1 MNSIDISE
9 KFDNIGTRINEIK
22 SHFTFNLFENVCQ
35 GLLEDDKLLFAFL
48 LATNALQVKD
58 DEFMK
63 FLQVPAL
70 KFNLLCEEE
79 RTKNLE
85 EAAQMLEDQ
94 KSFPKLD
101 FDLTSFF
108 DSSNPFNDPALAKFS
123 PFQKLILIRIL
134 RQDQLI
140 YAFEAFVQEVL
151 GAKFIEQGHFDL
163 YKCFEDST
171 NLTPLLFI
179 MTTEMDDPI
188 EKIFQVASAYKFDP
202 EKVSIHSISDAGAE
216 GIIKVIE
223 ANLKTAHWIVIENIH
238 ASWTGFN
245 AVATFV
251 EQMTPESAH
260 PDFRLW
266 ISTPTNTLPVNLA
279 KSLLQRCMKMIDQ
292 PKDGLRG
299 LFRKGMKSEF
309 PSKTRVIEA
318 SPQKSLLQ
326 NFIPALCLFHGV
338 VQKRHKFSPR
348 GWSFDYEFNES
359 DLQLSFNV
367 LNDILNAPKNEH
379 QLDNAIYSIGKSI
392 YGGLI
397 ADPMDRKVLQ
407 ELVEEFLSPETLESG
422 RTKGIIDSL
431 SRHTDTN
438 VLGIHPSLVLDVN
451 YRKMAE
457 NVQKIL
463 NIQDRKDL
471 VEVRVNLRK
480 IDVQ

>member
-35 GLLEDDKLLFAFL
+35 GLLEDDRLLFAFL
-48 LATNALQVKD
+48 LAKNALQVKE

-63 FLQVPAL
+63 FLKVSAL
-70 KFNLLCEEE
+70 KFNNRSEENQ
-79 RTKNLE
+79 KINLE
-85 EAAQMLEDQ
+85 KAVQMLEDQ
-94 KSFPKLD
+94 ESFPKLD
-101 FDLTSFF
+101 FNLTSFF
-108 DSSNPFNDPALAKFS
+108 ESSNPFNDPTLERFS
-123 PFQKLILIRIL
+123 AFQRLIVIRIL

-140 YAFEAFVQEVL
+140 YAIEAFVHEVL

-171 NLTPLLFI
+171 NLTPLLFV

-188 EKIFQVASAYKFDP
+188 EKIFQIANAFKFDP

-238 ASWTGFN
+238 ASWAGFN

-266 ISTPTNTLPVNLA
+266 ISAPTNTLPINIA
-279 KSLLQRCMKMIDQ
+279 KSLLQRSMKMIDT

-299 LFRKGMKSEF
+299 LVRKGLKSEF
-309 PSKTRVIEA
+309 PSKTRLIEA
-318 SPQKSLLQ
+318 SPQKLLLQ

-348 GWSFDYEFNES
+348 GWSFDYDFNES

-367 LNDILNAPKNEH
+367 LNDILNTPKNEH
-379 QLDNAIYSIGKSI
+379 QLENAIYSIGKSI

-407 ELVEEFLSPETLESG
+407 ELVEEFLNPETLESSK
-422 RTKGIIDSL
+422 TKGIIDGL

-451 YRKMAE
+451 YKKMEE

-471 VEVRVNLRK
+471 VEVRVN
-480 IDVQ
+480 